1 MALFQYQVQYGA
13 TYATMSSNTATD
25 VQEVFFSYGR
35 RAPLDQYNA
44 DTASITLR
52 YPNGYA
58 TPNALWVT
66 GTYVRILGRLSP
78 NVSYKQLW
86 VGRIAD
92 VTVDY
97 GIPYVNV
104 PMVGYVGNADYVTL
118 TCEGAFAAFG
128 RVQGENYAMAA
139 DTLGVQTTVASA
151 QSGLFVVTNSQ
162 FGETQL
168 FPATTIST
176 TWGDWVNRVVL
187 TMNGKLIDIGTGV
200 NPVNAFYKIP
210 ATFGGFSDTLNDADN
225 HPYNQ
230 ITFSSLADNWYTEV
244 TVDPE
249 SFSAQTV
256 TDGSAP
262 YRTYLVNTLNAST
275 GQALDYAN
283 YLLATYKTQA
293 LRIFSITVSLNAQK
307 GDFPSYGQ
315 GYIGTQIT
323 VLFRGTTYQCVIEG
337 GTFSGTPAEASAT
350 FYLSAQDL
358 NNYLILDNA
367 VYGKLDSNRLGY

>member
-44 DTASITLR
+44 DTASVTLR

-58 TPNALWVT
+58 TPNALWLT

-97 GIPYVNV
+97 GIPYV
-104 PMVGYVGNADYVTL
+104 GSVGNADYVTL

-139 DTLGVQTTVASA
+139 DTLGVQTTVASS

-168 FPATTIST
+168 FPATTISS

-230 ITFSSLADNWYTEV
+230 ISFSSLADNWYTEV
-244 TVDPE
+244 TVEPE
-249 SFSAQTV
+249 SFSSATV
-256 TDGSAP
+256 TEGSAP

-315 GYIGTQIT
+315 GYIGTEIT

-367 VYGKLDSNRLGY
+367 IYGTLDNNRLGY

>member
-1 MALFQYQVQYGA
+1 MALFQYRVEYGA
-13 TYATMSSNTATD
+13 TYATLSTVADN
-25 VQEVFFSYGR
+25 VQEVFLSYGR

-44 DTASITLR
+44 DTASVTLR

-58 TPNALWVT
+58 TPNASWVT
-66 GTYVRILGRLSP
+66 GTWIKISGRLAG
-78 NVSYKQLW
+78 NVTYKQLW

-97 GIPYVNV
+97 GIPYVDV

-128 RVQGENYAMAA
+128 RVQGEGYAMAA
-139 DTLGVQTTVASA
+139 NTLGVQTTNASA
-151 QSGLFVVTNSQ
+151 QSGLSVTTNSQ
-162 FGETQL
+162 FGDAQL
-168 FPATTIST
+168 FPATTIDS
-176 TWGDWVNRVVL
+176 TWGDWCNRVAL
-187 TMNGKLIDIGTGV
+187 TMNGKIVDIGTSIV
-200 NPVNAFYKIP
+200 LVNAFYRIP
-210 ATFGGFSDTLNDADN
+210 ATFGGFSDTINDANN

-230 ITFSSLADNWYTEV
+230 ISFSSLADNWYTEV

-249 SFSAQTV
+249 SFPAATV
-256 TDGSAP
+256 TSGSAP

-275 GQALDYAN
+275 SQATDYAN
-283 YLLATYKTQA
+283 YLLSTYKTQA

-307 GDFPSYGQ
+307 GDYPSYGQ
-315 GYIGTQIT
+315 GYLGTQLT

-337 GTFSGTPAEASAT
+337 GTFSGTPAEGTAT

-367 VYGKLDSNRLGY
+367 VYGKLDNNRLGY